1 MWLADLKA
9 IYRSGG
15 AMVAHLAHNQETPFK
30 SDACN
35 HLDAHSNYSFR
46 INLAQRVERKC
57 FKLKVVGSNPT
68 IYSFASSI
76 CLGSSVGSSIRL
88 KI

>member
-1 MWLADLKA
+1 MA
-9 IYRSGG
+9 
-15 AMVAHLAHNQETPFK
+15 AHLAHNQETRFE
-30 SDACN
+30 SYDCN

>member
-1 MWLADLKA
+1 MA
-9 IYRSGG
+9 
-15 AMVAHLAHNQETPFK
+15 AHLAHNQETRFE
-30 SDACN
+30 SYDCN

-68 IYSFASSI
+68 IYSFASSYPFFEPNF
-76 CLGSSVGSSIRL
+76 GL
-88 KI
+88 KILILP